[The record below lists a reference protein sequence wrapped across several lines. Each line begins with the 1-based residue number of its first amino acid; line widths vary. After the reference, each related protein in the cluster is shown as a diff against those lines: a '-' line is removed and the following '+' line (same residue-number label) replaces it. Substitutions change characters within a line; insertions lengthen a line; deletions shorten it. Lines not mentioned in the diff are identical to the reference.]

1 MVIVAVAENETR
13 PRDGFFKICAVI
25 VTMWG
30 CISAFVPLAPIFPIA
45 TLGGG
50 WQLGMNVATSLGLVG
65 SPLTFTFGPF
75 ASIYSGLYLPE
86 IDGLAISGGVLLAVT
101 AIGALLAL
109 VGPGAWL
116 PALGFALFLPLVDKD
131 PQLMAVPLL
140 ALLLAYRLS
149 CPIPAMPRQNWRQM
163 ILPLMMPAL
172 AMLVLVKGTSAIAAV
187 SMVLLAVTM
196 LAWAGKRRVALG
208 CLAIFAVC
216 IPLFWI
222 VSSQKIS
229 ALPSYFIS
237 EWYIISGYPD
247 AMSLPGPYWKM
258 IVLFLA
264 CALLYIFQVRHLQG
278 GMAGKLL
285 LLGMALLLFLGFKEG
300 FVRQGGRHPSAAIG
314 IALLVGWAGML
325 LGAPGRARLGLGVTF
340 VCWLA
345 ITLAWKPATE
355 ILRPFYRAGEG
366 LYLRLAHAGYLDAQY
381 LDSVEKIRAAVP
393 LPALKGPT
401 DVYSFTQSAL
411 FAAGLEWRPRPVL
424 QSYSA
429 YTPELLRK
437 DADHLTGPQAPHNII
452 FSVQPIDGR
461 LPMLDDGNSWPLL
474 LSLYQPVQFV
484 HLAPYGVD
492 AVILQRRATP
502 GSFDLAPLRAES
514 YGFGQRVDLPREAN
528 AVIWAQVD
536 ISPSLI
542 GRLWGLLYKSPR
554 LFITYHFPGGTE
566 REFRYIYRMGETGF
580 VLSPIV
586 SGASDFAALPKGT
599 PEAPRPISVSIRSE
613 GPTSWLWQPLYR
625 MRLYRLTFSAN

>member
-1 MVIVAVAENETR
+1 MAIVTVVENETR
-13 PRDGFFKICAVI
+13 PLDGFLKICAILAMV
-25 VTMWG
+25 WG
-30 CISAFVPLAPIFPIA
+30 CISALVPLAPIFPIA
-45 TLGGG
+45 TLGSG
-50 WQLGMNVATSLGLVG
+50 WQLGMNAATSQGLVG
-65 SPLTFTFGPF
+65 RPLTFTFGPF
-75 ASIYSGLYLPE
+75 ASIYSALYLPE
-86 IDGLAISGGVLLAVT
+86 TDGLAIFGGVLLAAT

-116 PALGFALFLPLVDKD
+116 PAVGFALFLSLVDKD

-149 CPIPAMPRQNWRQM
+149 SPIPAMPGQNWRKM
-163 ILPLMMPAL
+163 IFPLMMPAL

-187 SMVLLAVTM
+187 STVLLAATM
-196 LAWAGKRRVALG
+196 LAWAGRRRLALG
-208 CLAIFAVC
+208 CLAIFTVC
-216 IPLFWI
+216 IPIFWI
-222 VSSQKIS
+222 VSYQEIS

-247 AMSLPGPYWKM
+247 AMSLPGPYWQM
-258 IVLFLA
+258 VILLLA
-264 CALLYIFQVRHLQG
+264 GAFLYIFQLRHLKG
-278 GMAGKLL
+278 GGTGKLL
-285 LLGMALLLFLGFKEG
+285 LLGLALLLFLGFKEG
-300 FVRQGGRHPSAAIG
+300 FVRQGGRHPSAAAG

-325 LGAPGRARLGLGVTF
+325 LGGPRRARLGLGVTF

-355 ILRPFYRAGEG
+355 ILRPFFRAGEG
-366 LYLRLAHAGYLDAQY
+366 LYVRLAHAGYLDAQY
-381 LDSVEKIRAAVP
+381 LDSIGKIRAAAP

-401 DVYSFTQSAL
+401 DVYSFTQAAL
-411 FAAGLEWRPRPVL
+411 LAAGLEWRPRPVL

-429 YTPELLRK
+429 YTPELLQR

-452 FSVQPIDGR
+452 FSIQPIDGR

-474 LSLYQPVQFV
+474 LSLYHPVQFV

-502 GSFDLAPLRAES
+502 GSFDLAPLSAES
-514 YGFGQRVDLPREAN
+514 YGFGQRVDLPRGPN

-542 GRLWGLLYKSPR
+542 GRFWGILYKSPR
-554 LFITYHFPGGTE
+554 LFITYYFPDGTE

-580 VLSPIV
+580 VISPIV
-586 SGASDFAALPKGT
+586 GGASDFAALPKGT
-599 PEAPRPISVSIRSE
+599 PDAPRPVSISIRSE
-613 GPTSWLWQPLYR
+613 GPASWLWQPLYR
-625 MRLYRLTFSAN
+625 MRLYQLTFPAN